1 MHDSEQVEIQRL
13 FGDREGDHAEHVA
26 ILDAIQAADATAAE
40 ARMLAHLEGVRGP
53 AGARARPAAEGASC
67 DPPEELT

>member
-1 MHDSEQVEIQRL
+1 MASDESSSSESEPRVVNFR
-13 FGDREGDHAEHVA
+13 
-26 ILDAIQAADATAAE
+26 
-40 ARMLAHLEGVRGP
+40 RGP

>member
-1 MHDSEQVEIQRL
+1 VQ
-13 FGDREGDHAEHVA
+13 DRVTARVDDRPGP
-26 ILDAIQAADATAAE
+26 AAAGTGRSDATAAE